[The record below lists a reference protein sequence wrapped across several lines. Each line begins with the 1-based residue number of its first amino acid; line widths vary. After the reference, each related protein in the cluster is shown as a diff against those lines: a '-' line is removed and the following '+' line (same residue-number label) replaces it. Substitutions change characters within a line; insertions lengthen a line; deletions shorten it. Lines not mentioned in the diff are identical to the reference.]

1 MLATDRSAPTEAK
14 PSMAQTSETID
25 LFFMA
30 TILSKVYVIILHPIV
45 RLRHPLMGGELGIR
59 NNDRGRI
66 AGDAVAGKAAQK
78 ASRMSLSASLCE
90 VSIGK
95 IYLCLM

>member
-1 MLATDRSAPTEAK
+1 M
-14 PSMAQTSETID
+14 
-25 LFFMA
+25 
-30 TILSKVYVIILHPIV
+30 

-66 AGDAVAGKAAQK
+66 AGDAVAGKAVQK
-78 ASRMSLSASLCE
+78 ASRMKIDESGLSRQLQPQIILCALSLSASLCE